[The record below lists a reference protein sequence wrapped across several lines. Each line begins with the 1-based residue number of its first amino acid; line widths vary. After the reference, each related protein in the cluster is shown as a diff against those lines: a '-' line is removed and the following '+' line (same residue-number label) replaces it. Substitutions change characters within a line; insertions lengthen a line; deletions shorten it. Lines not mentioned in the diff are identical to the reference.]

1 MIECLADNDLPFSR
15 NGPYVSVR
23 DKALAACN
31 SAILLEKEGYSGREE
46 TADELRKEISIQLNE
61 EAAGRQ
67 SKIADIAT
75 TPAGAIFVQTILS
88 KFDEAV
94 VREAQQLRTYI
105 TNRLIVES
113 DSLDPKVRL
122 KALELLGK
130 ITEVGL
136 FTERSEVT
144 INQKSTE
151 DLSEALKAKLRKL
164 MNRGGD
170 TSVEDA
176 VIIQNPTKL
185 ENKIKAIDI

>member
-1 MIECLADNDLPFSR
+1 
-15 NGPYVSVR
+15 VR

-31 SAILLEKEGYSGREE
+31 SAILLEKEGYSGKEE